1 LITRVDFG
9 VNLLKRNVAPNLE
22 PKMKRENCWV
32 SGFSGLVFTLI
43 LIVGGLFYYVQST
56 LTEVEDALPM
66 PVLQHIELVDHFL
79 TDLEEVIFN
88 LEKTHSVVPEKQH
101 QIISESFDILKRLKW
116 EIKAGVRQDLNVQAN
131 AEFNLNTIID
141 RIEFEIKHSNLSHV
155 LPENTNF
162 LPEVFSFTSRLE
174 AIRKNALLLRDN
186 ANVLV
191 ISNMG
196 LQFEKLRT
204 FRGSL
209 FVVLSVM
216 IFLALSLIYTYYH
229 REKTR
234 KALEESELR
243 HRSIFENATDGI
255 FQIDLNGN
263 FMDCNPALA
272 ILLGYENSAEL
283 LLLARYPGSDV
294 YLNEQIADKHFM
306 LLSKGQFLIDEIHRW
321 KRKDETHVWGAINAH
336 PVYDDE
342 GWILYYEGT
351 FTDMNARVKA
361 ELALKKA
368 KEDAEF
374 ANRAKSEF
382 LANMSHELRTPL
394 NAIIGFSEIMRSEAF
409 GALGHSNY
417 KEYSDDIHSAGGHL
431 LQVINDVLDVAKI
444 EAGQLQL
451 YERKVNIQNIVTSCF
466 RMLSVRASEAEVLL
480 VDEVSADLAN
490 FFGDETRI
498 KQIFVNLLSNA
509 VKFTKPGGKITVKV
523 FLQADQSMCVKI
535 VDTGIGIAKKDIS
548 RVLARFGQVQT
559 TYARTNEG
567 TGLGLTLVQ
576 LITDLHGGE
585 FTIESVLEVGTTC
598 TITFPPERTQLLLE
612 AV

>member
-1 LITRVDFG
+1 MD
-9 VNLLKRNVAPNLE
+9 LLKRDVAPILKPN
-22 PKMKRENCWV
+22 MKKENYWV

-56 LTEVEDALPM
+56 LTEVEGALPV
-66 PVLQHIELVDHFL
+66 PVLRHIELVDHFL
-79 TDLEEVIFN
+79 IDLEDVIFN
-88 LEKTHSVVPEKQH
+88 LEKSDSVAPEKRYQL
-101 QIISESFDILKRLKW
+101 ISESFDTIKRLKW
-116 EIKAGVRQDLNVQAN
+116 EVKAGVRQGLNVQAD

-141 RIEFEIKHSNLSHV
+141 RIEYEIDHANLLLVSSK
-155 LPENTNF
+155 NANF
-162 LPEVFSFTSRLE
+162 LPKVLEFTNRLNV
-174 AIRKNALLLRDN
+174 IRTNALLLHDR
-186 ANVLV
+186 ASVLV

-196 LQFEKLRT
+196 SQLETLRN
-204 FRGSL
+204 FRGGL
-209 FVVLSVM
+209 FIVLSVV
-216 IFLALSLIYTYYH
+216 ILLALALIYTYYH
-229 REKTR
+229 REKAR
-234 KALEESELR
+234 SALEESELR
-243 HRSIFENATDGI
+243 HRSIYENATDGI
-255 FQIDLNGN
+255 FQIDLNGKI
-263 FMDCNPALA
+263 MDCNPALA
-272 ILLGYENSAEL
+272 KLLGYNNSAEL
-283 LLLARYPGSDV
+283 LLLAQDV
-294 YLNEQIADKHFM
+294 GASVYFNAKIADNHFM

-321 KRKDETHVWGAINAH
+321 KRKDGAHVWGAINAH

-361 ELALKKA
+361 ELSLKEA
-368 KEDAEF
+368 KEAAEL

-409 GALGHSNY
+409 GTLGHSNY

-444 EAGQLQL
+444 EAGQLPL
-451 YERKVNIQNIVTSCF
+451 YERKISIQNIVSSCF
-466 RMLSVRASEAEVLL
+466 RMLSVRASEAEVQL
-480 VDEVSADLAN
+480 VNEVSVDLAN
-490 FFGDETRI
+490 FFADETRI

-523 FLQADQSMCVKI
+523 FLLADHSMCMKI
-535 VDTGIGIAKKDIS
+535 IDTGIGIAEKDVN

-598 TITFPPERTQLLLE
+598 TITFPPERTQMLLE